1 MEDHA
6 IIELYFARDESAIK
20 ETDAKYGAY
29 CTAIAYNLLNVRED
43 AQECVNDT
51 YLAVWERI
59 PPHIPE
65 CLRAF
70 LGRMT
75 RNIAV
80 DRYRRTH
87 AKKRSDGLE
96 VTLSELGECLPSDE
110 NVERALDAKLLAE
123 SLNAWLLSL
132 PEQDRMLFVRR
143 YFYGDAAKGL
153 AKKTGMSEAGL
164 SRRLAKLRDS
174 LRAYLTE
181 RGNEL

>member
-29 CTAIAYNLLNVRED
+29 CTAIAYNLLRIRED

-75 RNIAV
+75 RNIAIG
-80 DRYRRTH
+80 RYRKTH
-87 AKKRSDGLE
+87 AQKRSAELE
-96 VTLSELGECLPSDE
+96 VTLSELGDCLPSDE
-110 NVERALDAKLLAE
+110 NVERALDAKLLAD
-123 SLNAWLLSL
+123 SLNEWLDGIA
-132 PEQDRMLFVRR
+132 EQDRMLFVRR
-143 YFYGDAAKGL
+143 YFFGDLSKGL

-164 SRRLAKLRDS
+164 SRRLAKLRDN
-174 LRAYLTE
+174 LRTYLTE
-181 RGNEL
+181 RGN